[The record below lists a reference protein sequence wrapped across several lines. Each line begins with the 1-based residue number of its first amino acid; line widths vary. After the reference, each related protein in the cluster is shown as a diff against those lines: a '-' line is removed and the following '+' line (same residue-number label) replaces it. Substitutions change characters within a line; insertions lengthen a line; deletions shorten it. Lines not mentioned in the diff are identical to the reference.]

1 MTLPIE
7 IDVWQGNIAELE
19 VDGIIIP
26 ANESLFMTAPI
37 AAAVKRA
44 AGEEVERAAV
54 ASGPVGPGEVVV
66 TAGGRLAAPYIMHAV
81 AVSHDLR
88 PDRDRVAQALNA
100 ALDVAAHL
108 ALRRLALSALGTE
121 RGVFPPAEAAAI
133 IMDTLE
139 VRAARGQALPD
150 SLVLAVGAPDASAF
164 RAAVE
169 AGSATRASESVLV
182 PPTPGEGR

>member
-54 ASGPVGPGEVVV
+54 ANGPVGPGEVVV
-66 TAGGRLAAPYIMHAV
+66 TAGGRLAAPYIVHAV
-81 AVSHDLR
+81 AVSHDLQ
-88 PDRDRVAQALNA
+88 PDRDRVAKALNA

-108 ALRRLALSALGTE
+108 ALRRLAMSALGTE

-133 IMDTLE
+133 IMEVLE
-139 VRAARGQALPD
+139 VRASQGQALPD
-150 SLVLAVGAPDASAF
+150 SLVLAVGASEASAF
-164 RAAVE
+164 RRAVE
-169 AGSATRASESVLV
+169 ARIAERPAGSVLV
-182 PPTPGEGR
+182 PPAAREG